1 MSKKKNGHTLR
12 FAKQRIRD
20 IKLVKGLAIL
30 YATLVLLP
38 IAWTPL
44 TADDIPNSKS
54 RVIISDMEGSFF
66 SNFISLFLSNT
77 QQWIDAEG
85 RFFPGATFYGLGIHT
100 IFQGVGLYKIYL
112 FTISMTLFLL
122 LFQVMVKVLPLEF
135 AALGTLFALSGYS
148 LRYRYFHDGISSF
161 SGQVPFAGVLFLLSI
176 LLLIDNKYAFKKF
189 TFPISIFSFVFAAL
203 TYEHV
208 VTFIPGVVMFLFFN
222 SPKMFRKRNV
232 LTFSSL
238 LCLQLI
244 LTLKLRSGVKS
255 APAYTLDFESLD
267 FLRTAFKQLLSTL
280 PASQFLFSKP
290 EFLGVVEQNY
300 LLHNLVWIFI
310 LCIGF
315 IAIGFSA
322 FQRLAVNNF
331 TKTSWLK
338 LVSIGL
344 LGLNMLIV
352 PSLLTG
358 ATLRWQSELPNGE
371 GYLCVVLQSIGLGF
385 FFATLL
391 TALENPATPKQRR
404 FGAICASILTA
415 FLISQNIAWNWGFNY

>member
-12 FAKQRIRD
+12 LAKQRLRD
-20 IKLVKGLAIL
+20 IKLVKGLAIF
-30 YATLVLLP
+30 YAILVLLP

-54 RVIISDMEGSFF
+54 RVGISDMEGGFF
-66 SNFISLFLSNT
+66 SNFVSLFLSNT

-85 RFFPGATFYGLGIHT
+85 RFFPGATLYTLSIHT
-100 IFQGVGLYKIYL
+100 LFQGIGLYKVYL
-112 FTISMTLFLL
+112 FVISLTLFVI
-122 LFQVMVKVLPLEF
+122 LFQVMARILPFNF
-135 AALGTLFALSGYS
+135 AIFGTLFALSGYS
-148 LRYRYFHDGISSF
+148 LRYRYFHDGVSSF
-161 SGQVPFAGVLFLLSI
+161 AGQVPFAGVLFLLSI
-176 LLLIDNKYAFKKF
+176 LLLIDNKYAFRKF
-189 TFPISIFSFVFAAL
+189 TFPISVFSFVFAAL

-208 VTFIPGVVMFLFFN
+208 VTFVPGVMIFLFFN
-222 SPKMFRKRNV
+222 SPKIFRNRNV
-232 LTFSSL
+232 LTFSL
-238 LCLQLI
+238 LLFLQLI

-267 FLRTAFKQLLSTL
+267 FVYTAFKQLLSPL

-290 EFLGVVEQNY
+290 DFLGAVEQNY

-310 LCIGF
+310 FCLGF
-315 IAIGFSA
+315 ITIGLRA
-322 FQRLAVNNF
+322 FQRLAVDNF

-344 LGLNMLIV
+344 LGLNILIV

-358 ATLRWQSELPNGE
+358 ATLRWQSELPSGE

-385 FFATLL
+385 FMAALVA
-391 TALENPATPKQRR
+391 ALENFATHKQRR
-404 FGAICASILTA
+404 LGATCALIFMA

>member
-12 FAKQRIRD
+12 LAKQKIRD
-20 IKLVKGLAIL
+20 IKLVKGLAIF
-30 YATLVLLP
+30 YAILVLLP

-54 RVIISDMEGSFF
+54 RVWISDMEGGFF
-66 SNFISLFLSNT
+66 SNFVSAFLSST

-85 RFFPGATFYGLGIHT
+85 RFFPGATFYTLSIHT
-100 IFQGVGLYKIYL
+100 LFQGIGLYKVYL
-112 FTISMTLFLL
+112 FVISLTLFVI
-122 LFQVMVKVLPLEF
+122 LFKVMERILPFNF
-135 AALGTLFALSGYS
+135 AIFGTLFALSGYS
-148 LRYRYFHDGISSF
+148 LRYRYFHDGVSSF
-161 SGQVPFAGVLFLLSI
+161 AGQVPFAGVLFLLSI

-208 VTFIPGVVMFLFFN
+208 VTFIPGVIIFLFFN
-222 SPKMFRKRNV
+222 SPKLFWRRNV
-232 LTFSSL
+232 LTFL
-238 LCLQLI
+238 LLLFLQFI

-267 FLRTAFKQLLSTL
+267 FLRTAFKQLLSPL

-290 EFLGVVEQNY
+290 DFLRAVEQNY
-300 LLHNLVWIFI
+300 LLNDLAWIFI
-310 LCIGF
+310 FCIGF
-315 IAIGFSA
+315 ISIGFGA
-322 FQRLAVNNF
+322 FQRLAINNF
-331 TKTSWLK
+331 TTTNWQK

-344 LGLNMLIV
+344 MGLNILIV

-358 ATLRWQSELPNGE
+358 ATLRWQSELPSGE

-385 FFATLL
+385 FIAALL
-391 TALENPATPKQRR
+391 AALENLATPKQRR
-404 FGAICASILTA
+404 LGAMCALILTA